1 MTKLVLLHLLVW
13 VDQLTYK
20 VATFLNKWLTN
31 TLQLQNTYV
40 THNSTQLAH
49 RLNKLQITESNRM
62 VTFDVKVLYVN
73 IPRHETINVTKILLT
88 NTNVDNTLI
97 LQAFTLLST
106 ILKQNHLQFNNKFYQ
121 PNLGGLVVSVLATG
135 PKVRGFDPGRGR
147 WIFFKGDKNPEH
159 HFLRRGSKAVGPM
172 S

>member
-1 MTKLVLLHLLVW
+1 
-13 VDQLTYK
+13 
-20 VATFLNKWLTN
+20 
-31 TLQLQNTYV
+31 
-40 THNSTQLAH
+40 
-49 RLNKLQITESNRM
+49 M

-135 PKVRGFDPGRGR
+135 PKVCGFNPGRGR
-147 WIFFKGDKNPEH
+147 WIFKGDKNP
-159 HFLRRGSKAVGPM
+159 
-172 S
+172 